1 MAVRNFWVDADVDGR
16 QTMLG
21 SGPRAK
27 NGGMEVTL
35 YQREDGCIST
45 ALRIACRVNWQG
57 QLVTTARNANGEVVF
72 EFVTER

>member
-1 MAVRNFWVDADVDGR
+1 MAVRNFWVDASVDGR
-16 QTMLG
+16 KTDVG
-21 SGPRAK
+21 TGPRAK